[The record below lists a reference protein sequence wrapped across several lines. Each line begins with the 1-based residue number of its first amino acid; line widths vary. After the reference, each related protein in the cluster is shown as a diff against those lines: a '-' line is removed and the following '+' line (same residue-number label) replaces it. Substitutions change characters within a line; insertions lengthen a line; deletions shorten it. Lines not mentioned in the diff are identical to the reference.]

1 MPDSAALVE
10 LGRRVLRLEASA
22 VAAIADRLDARFAEA
37 ALLIRQAKGRV
48 IVSGVGK
55 SGLVARKIASTLTS
69 TGTPASYLHPID
81 SLHGDLG
88 IVGADDVAIVLS
100 KSGHSQDLFGL
111 LGSLQRLGVPIIAV
125 TGGTDSAL
133 AHVARVVLDASVAEE
148 ACPHDL
154 APTSSTTAA
163 LAVGDALA
171 VAVLELKGFRREQFA
186 ELHPGGS
193 LGRRLLLRV
202 RDVMLP
208 AGRLLAPQATMR
220 DAVVS
225 LARDRGIALVGESGL
240 LAGVVTTGDLTR
252 LAERDPDF
260 LGRPVSQVMSTDPK
274 TAHPDDLAA
283 GAVGTMQAKGVIVLP
298 VVSDGGAVEGVVH
311 LHDLMRAGAV

>member
-69 TGTPASYLHPID
+69 TGTPANYLHPTD

-88 IVGADDVAIVLS
+88 IVGSDDVAIVLS

-125 TGGTDSAL
+125 TGGMDSAL
-133 AHVARVVLDASVAEE
+133 ARVARVVLDASVAEE

-171 VAVLELKGFRREQFA
+171 MAVLELKGFRREQFA

-208 AGRLLAPQATMR
+208 AGRLLAPHATMR

-225 LARDRGIALVGESGL
+225 LARDRGIALVGESGR